1 MTGLLADQSVAELR
15 AQLDKALA
23 ENAKLKGVGQPSVFI
38 ACPAYGQIL
47 TGQTSSTLVG
57 LTRSLIQANMMGGFG
72 TLSFPDISEIRNIFL
87 TIWYDIIKSTHL
99 LFVDADMGFEP
110 QLILDMIAFDKPLV
124 GALCPKRKLPIEFA
138 GRAKP
143 GECKIVNGFMEVD
156 GVGGAIMLIRRDCVD
171 GILERDPAL
180 IDTITVKNHAA
191 KELLD
196 QYKVTR
202 MLRAFDK
209 VTIKGETFSE
219 DLSFCLRHKQG
230 GGDVWGNIMYNIV
243 HVGPH
248 EFQGRYYD
256 HIKDLIKP
264 EQPAVTAPA
273 PMAIPP
279 EVQAALMQA
288 AE

>member
-1 MTGLLADQSVAELR
+1 MTPTVESLSAELEKMR
-15 AQLDKALA
+15 AEVEKLRGP
-23 ENAKLKGVGQPSVFI
+23 AKPAVFI
-38 ACPAYGQIL
+38 AVPAYGQII
-47 TGQTSSTLVG
+47 TGQTTSSLIG
-57 LTRSLIQANMMGGFG
+57 LTRSLMQADMAGGFG

-87 TIWYDIIKSTHL
+87 TVWFDTIKSSHL
-99 LFVDADMGFEP
+99 LFIDADMGFDP
-110 QLILDMIAFDKPLV
+110 QLVMDMIAFDKPLV
-124 GALCPKRKLPIEFA
+124 GALCPKRKMPIEFA

-156 GVGGAIMLIRRDCVD
+156 GVGGAIMLIRRDCVE
-171 GILERDPAL
+171 GILARDPAL

-209 VTIKGETFSE
+209 LTIKGETFSE

-230 GGDVWGNIMYNIV
+230 GGDVWGAIMHNVV

-264 EQPAVTAPA
+264 EASAKAPVA
-273 PMAIPP
+273 PPVPIPP